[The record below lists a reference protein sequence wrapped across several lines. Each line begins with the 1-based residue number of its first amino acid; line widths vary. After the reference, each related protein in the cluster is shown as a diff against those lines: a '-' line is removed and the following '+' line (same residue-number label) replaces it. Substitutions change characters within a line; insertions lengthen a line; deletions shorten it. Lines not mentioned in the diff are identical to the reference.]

1 MNNIEE
7 LLNEIELEKLSEKE
21 LWKVKSNMRNALYK
35 LQNEYEQE
43 RYGNKDVR
51 NELKDKILVLQNR
64 ISAVKRLLQK
74 F

>member
-1 MNNIEE
+1 MNNIE

-21 LWKVKSNMRNALYK
+21 LWKVKSSMRNTLYK
-35 LQNEYEQE
+35 LQDAYEQE

-51 NELKDKILVLQNR
+51 NELKERILELQNQ
-64 ISAVKRLLQK
+64 IALVKRLLQK

>member
-1 MNNIEE
+1 MNNIE

-21 LWKVKSNMRNALYK
+21 LRKVKSNMRNALYK
-35 LQNEYEQE
+35 LQDEYEQK

-51 NELKDKILVLQNR
+51 CELKDKILVLQNR
-64 ISAVKRLLQK
+64 IAAVKRLLQK

>member
-1 MNNIEE
+1 MNNIE

-21 LWKVKSNMRNALYK
+21 LRKVKSNMRNTLYK
-35 LQNEYEQE
+35 LQDEYEQK

-51 NELKDKILVLQNR
+51 NELKERILELQNQ
-64 ISAVKRLLQK
+64 IALVKRLLQK

>member
-1 MNNIEE
+1 MNNIE

-21 LWKVKSNMRNALYK
+21 LRKVKSNMRNALYK
-35 LQNEYEQE
+35 LQDEYEQK

-51 NELKDKILVLQNR
+51 NELKERILELQNQ
-64 ISAVKRLLQK
+64 IALVKRLLQK

>member
-1 MNNIEE
+1 MNNIE

-21 LWKVKSNMRNALYK
+21 LRKVKSNMRNTLYK
-35 LQNEYEQE
+35 LQDAYEQE

-64 ISAVKRLLQK
+64 IAAVKRLLQK

>member
-1 MNNIEE
+1 MNNIE

-35 LQNEYEQE
+35 LQDEYEQE

-51 NELKDKILVLQNR
+51 NELKERILELQNQ
-64 ISAVKRLLQK
+64 IALVKRLLQK